1 MAAIAPGREQK
12 FPGECRGGEVMTK
25 WTVWTAM
32 LGIGLLGL
40 GALGTTAAHAQSMTL
55 TSSDIKEGATIANEQ
70 VFKGFGC
77 TGGNI
82 SPELSWSGAPSAT
95 KSFAVSIY
103 DPDAPTGSGW
113 WHWVVFNIPAGTTSL
128 PKGAGDVK
136 KKSMPKGAIQS
147 RTDFGSDGYGGP
159 CPPAGDKPHHYQIT
173 VFAVDV
179 DKLPDAKNDAAS
191 AALVGFD
198 LHFHTLAKA
207 TLTGLY
213 GR

>member
-1 MAAIAPGREQK
+1 MRGIKVGIAAL
-12 FPGECRGGEVMTK
+12 VLS
-25 WTVWTAM
+25 TAWGM
-32 LGIGLLGL
+32 
-40 GALGTTAAHAQSMTL
+40 TAAYAQSMSL
-55 TSSDIKEGATIANEQ
+55 TSSEVKEGGTIANEQ

-77 TGGNI
+77 TGNNV
-82 SPELSWSGAPSAT
+82 SPSLSWSGAPSAT

-113 WHWVVFNIPAGTTSL
+113 WHWVVFNIPANVTSL

-136 KKSMPKGAIQS
+136 SKQMPKGVVQS
-147 RTDFGSDGYGGP
+147 RTDFGADGYGGP
-159 CPPAGDKPHHYQIT
+159 CPPSGDKPHHYQIT

-179 DKLPDAKNDAAS
+179 DKLPDAKDDMAS

-207 TLTGLY
+207 SLTATY

>member
-1 MAAIAPGREQK
+1 MRNTIAII
-12 FPGECRGGEVMTK
+12 
-25 WTVWTAM
+25 TA
-32 LGIGLLGL
+32 GILSAC
-40 GALGTTAAHAQSMTL
+40 GATAASAQSMTV
-55 TSSDIKEGATIANEQ
+55 TSAEVKDGGTIANEQ

-77 TGGNI
+77 TGNNI
-82 SPELSWSGAPSAT
+82 SPSLSWSGAPSAT

-113 WHWVVFNIPAGTTSL
+113 WHWVVFNIPANVTSL
-128 PKGAGDVK
+128 PKGAGDT
-136 KKSMPKGAIQS
+136 KSKAVPKGAIQS

-159 CPPAGDKPHHYQIT
+159 CPPPGDKPHHYQVT

-179 DKLPDAKNDAAS
+179 DKLPDAKDHNAS

-207 TLTGLY
+207 SLTATY